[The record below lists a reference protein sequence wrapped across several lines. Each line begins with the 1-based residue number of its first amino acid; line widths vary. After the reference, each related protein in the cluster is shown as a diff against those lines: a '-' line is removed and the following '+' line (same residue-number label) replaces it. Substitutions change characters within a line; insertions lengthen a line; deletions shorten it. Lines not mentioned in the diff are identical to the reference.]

1 LAGKIEAAKVVI
13 EVRVGDGDKLYGSVT
28 SPQIAAI
35 LAEQGVDVDRRK
47 IQLDDGIRTL
57 GEYIVDVKLHP
68 EVVAKLTVNVVK
80 FGRADQVTEVV
91 PQADAT
97 EEAAAE

>member
-1 LAGKIEAAKVVI
+1 AGKIEAAKVVI

-28 SPQIAAI
+28 SSQIATI
-35 LAEQGVDVDRRK
+35 LEEQGVEVDRRK
-47 IQLDDGIRTL
+47 IQLDDGIRSL
-57 GEYIVDVKLHP
+57 GEYVIDVKLHP

-80 FGRADQVTEVV
+80 HGRQEQVNEPE